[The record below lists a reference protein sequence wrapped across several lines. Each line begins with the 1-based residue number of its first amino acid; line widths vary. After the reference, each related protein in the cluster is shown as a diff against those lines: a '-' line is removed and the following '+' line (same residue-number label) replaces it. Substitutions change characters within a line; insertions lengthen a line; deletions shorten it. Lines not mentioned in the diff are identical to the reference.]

1 MWHGIAEQLSVALG
15 KRYLILERRA
25 LSAEPNERRLFIS
38 DGKQPLFIK
47 LAPRDQ
53 LDRLTCSQRN
63 LAALRLYQQVYLPAP
78 LCCGVAGDCSFIAM
92 EFISLQEAQS
102 PH

>member
-53 LDRLTCSQRN
+53 LDRLTCSASP
-63 LAALRLYQQVYLPAP
+63 LPTGLSACAALLWCSRRLQFHRH
-78 LCCGVAGDCSFIAM
+78 GVHLTARG
-92 EFISLQEAQS
+92 
-102 PH
+102 